1 MAPGRASRLS
11 EVSREVKER
20 QTSARGAGL
29 ADNVRAGSMARRA
42 RLAREAMRAR
52 VASAGEWLS
61 TAWSAPRVV
70 SWRARAAALPGD
82 PRVGVLVLVAG
93 TLAIT
98 LLILGINAAIYPLP
112 NPGLIYLPLVAMLA
126 YHWDWRY
133 GAAAGV
139 LQLAC
144 VYILFQFQPPAFALK
159 LPTVAELEQLLT
171 LAAVSIFILAL
182 VQLARDRRASAE
194 HEAGRFAALNA
205 VGRALT
211 SELDE
216 DRLLSVIARTAR
228 DVTSAQFA
236 AFTLRPVDAFGEPLV
251 PSEGSRFH
259 LAAVVGVSPA
269 EESLFRQMPLGG
281 SGLLEPIFH
290 QGVPVRVADALT
302 LPRGTMHG
310 HPAGDSE
317 PETGTALEHH
327 GVPSAHGSPIVP
339 GRLSEIELRTAGFPH
354 GHPIARSFLGAPLF
368 DRQGRIRGGLLLG
381 HAEPDR
387 FTLEDETLL
396 LGLAAQA
403 SVALENARLFHA
415 AQTQAQELDMVFE
428 SITDGV
434 TLVDGAGVTVRE
446 NRAARALRERLE
458 AAPRAEAAR
467 AALLEEP
474 ARAALT
480 GGPEAGAT
488 ATVALTDAQ
497 GEAREY
503 LVTAARLRAPE
514 GSASQTAGAVVVW
527 HDATE
532 ARRLLAER
540 QARAEAEARRALLQ
554 LVIAELPS
562 GIFLVRGPDA
572 RLVLANREAMEVLGV
587 DWPEGM
593 PLLDFLAQSGTQ
605 IVAPNGRPLAPDEL
619 ATLSAVRTGK
629 PVRHHQEIVRQAGG
643 TALPILLNAV
653 ALDASIFSAP
663 ATEVG
668 HTESAAVGDRAA
680 LVVLQDMTALKEA
693 ERVKDEFIAI
703 AAHELKNPMAAIKG
717 YANMLT
723 RKAGDDTLLPDWQR
737 EAVETIDQATG
748 RLVELTDDLLDVTRL
763 QAGRIELHREP
774 HDLIALVRRVVR
786 RLQVTSERHTLEI
799 HAEAEYVVGEV
810 DVQRIEQV
818 VTNLL
823 NNAVKYSPEGGCV
836 EVTITEDQA
845 AGEAHIA
852 IADQGIGIPADQQA
866 RIFSRFARAVNAR
879 EAGITGTGLGLYLS
893 RELVERHGGRIWFE
907 STVGRGSTFYITLP
921 LATDVEGG

>member
-1 MAPGRASRLS
+1 
-11 EVSREVKER
+11 
-20 QTSARGAGL
+20 
-29 ADNVRAGSMARRA
+29 MARRV
-42 RLAREAMRAR
+42 RLAREVLRAR
-52 VASAGEWLS
+52 VAPAQERLGAL
-61 TAWSAPRVV
+61 WSAPRVV
-70 SWRARAAALPGD
+70 SWRARMAALPGD
-82 PRVGVLVLVAG
+82 PRAGVLALVAG
-93 TLAIT
+93 TLAIA
-98 LLILGINAAIYPLP
+98 LLILLIDGALYPLP

-126 YHWDWRY
+126 YHWGWRY
-133 GAAAGV
+133 GVAAGL

-144 VYILFQFQPPAFALK
+144 VYLFFQQPAFAFKQLD
-159 LPTVAELEQLLT
+159 VAQVEQLLT
-171 LAAVSIFILAL
+171 LAAVTIFILVLA
-182 VQLARDRRASAE
+182 QLARNRRVVAE

-216 DRLLSVIARTAR
+216 DRLLDVIARTAR
-228 DVTSAQFA
+228 EMTNAQFA

-251 PSEGSRFH
+251 PSEGSQFH
-259 LAAVVGVSPA
+259 LAAVVGVSSA
-269 EESLFRQMPLGG
+269 EEALFRRMPLGG
-281 SGLLEPIFH
+281 SGLLEPIF
-290 QGVPVRVADALT
+290 QKGVPVRVVDALA

-310 HPAGDSE
+310 HPVSE
-317 PETGTALEHH
+317 SESESEAEASH
-327 GVPSAHGSPIVP
+327 SAHQHERGLPH
-339 GRLSEIELRTAGFPH
+339 EIELRTAGFPP

-415 AQTQAQELDMVFE
+415 AQTQAQELDRVFE

-434 TLVDGAGVTVRE
+434 TLVDGNGVRVRE
-446 NRAARALRERLE
+446 NRAARELREWLE
-458 AAPRAEAAR
+458 AAPRAEAAHV
-467 AALLEEP
+467 ALLEEP

-480 GGPEAGAT
+480 GGQEAGAT
-488 ATVALTDAQ
+488 ATVALTDAH

-503 LVTAARLRAPE
+503 LVTAAPLRAPE
-514 GSASQTAGAVVVW
+514 GSASRPAGAVVVW

-562 GIFLVRGPDA
+562 GVYLVRGPDA
-572 RLVLANREAMEVLGV
+572 RLVLANRTAMEVWGAE
-587 DWPEGM
+587 WPEGM
-593 PLLDFLAQSGTQ
+593 PMLDFLAHSGTQ
-605 IVAPNGRPLAPDEL
+605 IVAPNGRPLDPAEL
-619 ATLSAVRTGK
+619 ATLRAVRTGK

-643 TALPILLNAV
+643 ASLPVLLNAV
-653 ALDASIFSAP
+653 ALDASIFGAP
-663 ATEVG
+663 GADTERAEE
-668 HTESAAVGDRAA
+668 TAAGDCAA

-693 ERVKDEFIAI
+693 ERVKDEFITI

-717 YANMLT
+717 YANMLA
-723 RKAGDDTLLPDWQR
+723 RKAGADTLLPDWQR

-786 RLQVTSERHTLEI
+786 RLQVTSERHTLEV
-799 HAEAEYVVGEV
+799 HAEAEYVVAEV
-810 DVQRIEQV
+810 DVQRVEQV

-823 NNAVKYSPEGGCV
+823 NNAIKYSPEGGRI
-836 EVTITEDQA
+836 EVTITEDVA

-852 IADQGIGIPADQQA
+852 IADQGIGIPAGQQA
-866 RIFSRFARAVNAR
+866 RIFSRFARAENAR
-879 EAGITGTGLGLYLS
+879 ERGITGSGLGLYLS

-907 STVGRGSTFYITLP
+907 SIEGCGTTFYLTLP
-921 LATDVEGG
+921 LATDAEAS

>member
-1 MAPGRASRLS
+1 MA
-11 EVSREVKER
+11 
-20 QTSARGAGL
+20 Q
-29 ADNVRAGSMARRA
+29 RA
-42 RLAREAMRAR
+42 RLVREALRVR
-52 VASAGEWLS
+52 VAPAGEWLA

-82 PRVGVLVLVAG
+82 PRAGAVVLVAG

-98 LLILGINAAIYPLP
+98 LLILGINAAIYPVP

-133 GAAAGV
+133 GATAGL

-144 VYILFQFQPPAFALK
+144 VYILFQRPAFAFKQLG
-159 LPTVAELEQLLT
+159 VAEIEQLLT
-171 LAAVSIFILAL
+171 LAAVSVFILAL

-211 SELDE
+211 SELEE
-216 DRLLSVIARTAR
+216 DRLLDVIARTAR
-228 DVTSAQFA
+228 DVTNAQFA
-236 AFTLRPVDAFGEPLV
+236 AFTLRPVDAFGEPQV
-251 PSEGSRFH
+251 PSEGNRFH
-259 LAAVVGVSPA
+259 LAAVVGVSLA
-269 EESLFRQMPLGG
+269 EEALFRQMPLGG

-290 QGVPVRVADALT
+290 QGMPVRVADALA

-310 HPAGDSE
+310 YGYPVSESE
-317 PETGTALEHH
+317 PETGSALERH
-327 GVPSAHGSPIVP
+327 GEQHAHGSPHEP
-339 GRLSEIELRTAGFPH
+339 GHPSEIELRTGGFPH

-434 TLVDGAGVTVRE
+434 TLVDRAGVPVRE
-446 NRAARALRERLE
+446 NRAARVLRERLE

-474 ARAALT
+474 ARAALS
-480 GGPEAGAT
+480 GGQEAGAT

-503 LVTAARLRAPE
+503 LVTAAPLRAPE
-514 GSASQTAGAVVVW
+514 GSASPTTGAVVVW

-562 GIFLVRGPDA
+562 GIFLVRGSDA
-572 RLVLANREAMEVLGV
+572 RLVLANREAMEVLGA

-593 PLLDFLAQSGTQ
+593 SLLDFLAQSGTQ
-605 IVAPNGRPLAPDEL
+605 VFAPNGRLLAPDEL

-629 PVRHHQEIVRQAGG
+629 PVRHHQEIIRQAGG

-653 ALDASIFSAP
+653 ALDASIFGAP
-663 ATEVG
+663 TTEVG
-668 HTESAAVGDRAA
+668 DPERAAAGDCAA

-723 RKAGDDTLLPDWQR
+723 RNADGDTQLPDWQR

-823 NNAVKYSPEGGCV
+823 NNAVKYSPEGGRV
-836 EVTITEDQA
+836 EVTITEDQT
-845 AGEAHIA
+845 AGEAHVA
-852 IADQGIGIPADQQA
+852 IADQGIGIPTDQQA
-866 RIFSRFARAVNAR
+866 RIFSRFARADNAR
-879 EAGITGTGLGLYLS
+879 ERGITGTGLGLYLS
-893 RELVERHGGRIWFE
+893 RELIERHGGRIWFE
-907 STVGRGSTFYITLP
+907 STVGYGSTFYITLP
-921 LATDVEGG
+921 LADDAEES